1 MTMRAYDEMY
11 LSGARIALGNM
22 LHFAVYDLQSDLT
35 VFYKM
40 FLNSGIAERFGRGES
55 ALTAGCSGA
64 ELAYNVI
71 FKTTGQYCSVKPSF
85 SPCKTPEYWAG
96 WALAYYQW
104 YSNVSFAGI
113 EEKVPISEVVSLYAP
128 LHEADILKY
137 VDIMDERMIG
147 SDVSKLA
154 RLRAYAGL
162 TQKLL
167 SEQSGVSVRM
177 IEQYEQG
184 RKDIT
189 KASAETILRLSQ
201 TLHCNMEDIISF

>member
-1 MTMRAYDEMY
+1 MHAYDELY
-11 LSGARIALGNM
+11 LNGARNALGNM
-22 LHFAVYDLQSDLT
+22 LHFAVYDLKKDLSD
-35 VFYKM
+35 FHKM
-40 FLNSGIAERFGRGES
+40 FINSGIAERFGHGES
-55 ALTAGCSGA
+55 ALIAGCSGV
-64 ELAYNVI
+64 ELAYSVI

-85 SPCKTPEYWAG
+85 TSDKTPEYWAG

-104 YSNVSFAGI
+104 HSNISFAGI
-113 EEKVPISEVVSLYAP
+113 EEIVPINEIVSMYSP

-137 VDIMDERMIG
+137 VDVMDERMQIG

-167 SEQSGVSVRM
+167 SDRSGVSVRM

-184 RKDIT
+184 RKDIS

-201 TLHCNMEDIISF
+201 ALHCNMEDIISF